1 MRYFTLRIIKIIK
14 DTPDVI
20 TIYFKQPALKKITY
34 QAGQYLTLIVR
45 INGRK
50 YIRPYSFSSAPN
62 IDSHLEITIK
72 RFPGGVVSNYLY
84 DCARVDDMIEVME
97 PLGDFVYEPAN
108 VDSNLKHVF
117 LWGAGSGITPLMS
130 ILKTVL
136 HFSPQKQV
144 GLFYCNRTRE
154 QTVFYNEIN
163 TLKDSFEEN
172 LKRWNFYTGTS
183 EKIYNDS
190 DILGRLKEQD
200 IISIFRSIESYENS
214 IHYICG
220 PESFIETIKSA
231 LSQLNIEDGKIL
243 TEKFELLI
251 DPGEFDDI
259 ETRNVKI
266 NQGGDHWEI
275 EVVKGKN
282 ILDAA
287 LDQLIDLPY
296 SCQTGS
302 CLLCRAKILN
312 GKVKVI
318 GLEKLPDEFLSDD
331 CLLCC
336 GYPYTN
342 DVEIMIN

>member
-20 TIYFKQPALKKITY
+20 TIYFKQPGLKKIIY

-62 IDSHLEITIK
+62 FESHLEITIK
-72 RFPGGVVSNYLY
+72 RLPGGVVSNYLF
-84 DCARVDDMIEVME
+84 DHARIDDMIEVME
-97 PLGDFVYEPAN
+97 PLGDFIYQPAA
-108 VDSNLKHVF
+108 VDNDLKHVF

-144 GLFYCNRTRE
+144 SLVYCNRNRD
-154 QTVFYNEIN
+154 QTIFYNEIK
-163 TLKDSFEEN
+163 TLEEKCNESF
-172 LKRWNFYTGTS
+172 RTWNFYTGTS
-183 EKIYNDS
+183 EKIYHDNE
-190 DILGRLKEQD
+190 IFGRLKEQNV
-200 IISIFRSIESYENS
+200 ISILQQIENYENS

-220 PESFIETIKSA
+220 PEGFKQTIKSS
-231 LSQLNIEDGKIL
+231 LHQLNIGDNKIF

-251 DPGEFDDI
+251 DPAQFDDI
-259 ETRNVKI
+259 ETRRVKI
-266 NQGGDHWEI
+266 MQGLNGKEI
-275 EVVKGKN
+275 EVIKGKS

-302 CLLCRAKILN
+302 CLLCRAKLLN

-318 GLEKLPDEFLSDD
+318 GLEKLPDDFLSDD

-336 GYPYTN
+336 SYPFTN